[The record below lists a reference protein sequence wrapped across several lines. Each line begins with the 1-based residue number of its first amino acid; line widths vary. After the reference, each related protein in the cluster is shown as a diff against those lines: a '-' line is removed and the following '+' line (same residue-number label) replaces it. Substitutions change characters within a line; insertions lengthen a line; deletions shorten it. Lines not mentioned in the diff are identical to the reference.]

1 MAECTCADPMAVAQ
15 AIDKNTQAVNDVGT
29 QVHESITYAD
39 ETWHGQELKNGVGG
53 GGGVHG
59 ALSNIRFCR
68 WAASEVTGGGNTWYA
83 LALQAATMAIQALNA
98 AAQSEIQD
106 MQLDLAD
113 GYYRQ
118 AKYKWDRFNSVYR
131 PLEQKL
137 LDETSNT
144 PIRSLDCNG
153 AKTRARTSVASAY
166 SAAAGYLNREAKK
179 MRLCV
184 DDSTLNL
191 MNYRRSVID
200 VDTENY
206 NLVDDQWYTDYKND
220 QRWNRRSNILN
231 LGRNLSS
238 EVLSYGNVAN
248 TLLNTVSGQLD
259 RAANA
264 VVTALGYFGAR
275 NDTMTPN
282 TYLGGTQSGLVQL
295 GATSVAQN
303 VQNMSGIVTQIGQ
316 TL

>member
-1 MAECTCADPMAVAQ
+1 MAECTCADPTAVAQ
-15 AIDKNTQAVNDVGT
+15 AIRDASRDQIDSREDTIATEGPIDQTLYGSKLTGPT
-29 QVHESITYAD
+29 
-39 ETWHGQELKNGVGG
+39 GG
-53 GGGVHG
+53 SGSHG
-59 ALSNIRFCR
+59 AMGPIRNCR
-68 WAASEVTGGGNTWYA
+68 WAASEVTGAGNTWYA
-83 LALQAATMAIQALNA
+83 LALQAATMAIQALTA

-106 MQLDLAD
+106 MQMDLAD
-113 GYYRQ
+113 GYYQQ
-118 AKYKWDRFNSVYR
+118 AKYKWNRFNSVYR

-137 LDETSNT
+137 LDEVSNT
-144 PIRSLDCNG
+144 PVRSLDCAG
-153 AKTRARTSVASAY
+153 AKSRARTSVASAY
-166 SAAAGYLNREAKK
+166 SAASGWMTREARK

-184 DDSTLNL
+184 DSSTISL

-220 QRWNRRSNILN
+220 QRWNRRSNVLN

-238 EVLSYGNVAN
+238 EVLNYGNVAN
-248 TLLNTVSGQLD
+248 ALLNTVSGQLD
-259 RAANA
+259 KAANA

-275 NDTMTPN
+275 NDTAMPN

-295 GATSVAQN
+295 GPTSVAQN

-316 TL
+316 SL